1 MTAEASIIVY
11 GTTWCPDCRRA
22 TRFLDEHHISY
33 TWIDIDQDRVARA
46 EVERLNRGMRSVP
59 TILFPDGSMLVE
71 PRNDALAAKFS
82 LPSTAARTG

>member
-1 MTAEASIIVY
+1 MTPEASLIVY

-22 TRFLDEHHISY
+22 TRFFDENHIAY
-33 TWIDIDQDRVARA
+33 TWIDIDKDKAARA

-71 PRNDALAAKFS
+71 PRTEALAAKFG
-82 LPSTAARTG
+82 LPSAAGRT